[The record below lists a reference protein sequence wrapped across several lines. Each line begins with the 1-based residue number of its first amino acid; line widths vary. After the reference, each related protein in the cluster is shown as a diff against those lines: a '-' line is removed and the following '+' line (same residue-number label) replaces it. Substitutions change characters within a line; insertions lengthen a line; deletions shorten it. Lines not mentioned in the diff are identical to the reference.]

1 MTQITPEDF
10 TTIDSYLIVKAA
22 EANGFIVKKLFPGK
36 KNFTKLI
43 HPSTQKETFIVH
55 EMIASNTT
63 VTAYHTCKYKAITKK
78 FLNDANI
85 STPKGIILN
94 KNNTEEILN
103 FLSKSNKPIVVKPS
117 FGTHGNGVFMNIDS
131 KEKLFFA
138 LDKLSKEKCT
148 MIILEEQVQGTEYRI
163 VATKK
168 TLLAVAN
175 RKPANVIGD
184 GVHTIDELIDIKN
197 KDIKRQ
203 KNPAL
208 KNIPKDALTKDIL
221 QKNNL
226 TLKSIPKKDT
236 TVFLRNNSNISTGG
250 DSIDYTEKIH
260 PYFKELA
267 PKIIRAIPELAYG
280 GIDFI
285 TSDITK
291 DPREVG
297 YSVIEINVSPMISM
311 HHYPYEGKSRNIADA
326 LIKEILSCKILS

>member
-22 EANGFIVKKLFPGK
+22 ENNGFIVEKLFPGK
-36 KNFTKLI
+36 KNFIKLI
-43 HPSTQKETFIVH
+43 YPPTQEETFIVH
-55 EMIASNTT
+55 EMIASNTS

-85 STPKGIILN
+85 STPKGIVLKKNDTKNIL
-94 KNNTEEILN
+94 T
-103 FLSKSNKPIVVKPS
+103 FLSESSKPIVVKPS

-131 KEKLFFA
+131 EEKLFFA
-138 LDKLSKEKCT
+138 LKKLSKEKCT

-163 VATKK
+163 VATKNN
-168 TLLAVAN
+168 LLAVAN
-175 RKPANVIGD
+175 RKPANVVGD
-184 GVHTIDELIDIKN
+184 GVHTIGELIDIKN

-203 KNPAL
+203 QNPAL
-208 KNIPKDALTKDIL
+208 KDVPNDELTKNIL

-236 TVFLRNNSNISTGG
+236 VVFLRNNSNISTGG

-260 PYFKELA
+260 PYFKKLA
-267 PKIIRAIPELAYG
+267 PKIIRAIPELVYG

-285 TSDITK
+285 TPDITK

-297 YSVIEINVSPMISM
+297 YSVIEINASPMISM
-311 HHYPYEGKSRNIADA
+311 HHYPYKGKSRNIADS
-326 LIKEILSCKILS
+326 LIKEILL